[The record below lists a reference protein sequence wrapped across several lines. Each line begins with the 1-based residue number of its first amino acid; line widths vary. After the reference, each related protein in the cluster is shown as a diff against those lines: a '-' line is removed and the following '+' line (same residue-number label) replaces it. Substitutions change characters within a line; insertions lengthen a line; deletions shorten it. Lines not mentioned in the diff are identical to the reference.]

1 MNSSNY
7 LSQAQLTFSL
17 LLIFASRQACG
28 SAVSRGRP
36 TAEGTGGPGKLGLSG
51 GPSAI
56 NTPKS

>member
-1 MNSSNY
+1 MNSSTI
-7 LSQAQLTFSL
+7 LTFSL

-51 GPSAI
+51 FHNLTSYLL
-56 NTPKS
+56 